1 MQIQNGIIQGPSK
14 VVIYGVESVGKT
26 VLGSL
31 FPKPLFIDTEESTRN
46 LAVSRITPTCWAQI
60 MGSVDELIKDNQGFE
75 TLVIDSMDWTEKF
88 AIQKICDSNPS
99 DKITGIED
107 FGYGKGYVYL
117 QEEIAKFLNKL
128 TILRNTGMH
137 IVLTSHATIKKFE
150 QPDEAGAYDRYELK
164 LEKKTAPLV
173 REWCDMLLFANFKTY
188 VVEDQNKKLKAQDGG
203 RVLYTCHSPA
213 FDAKNRSG
221 FPKELKMD
229 LEKLPAELAKVINY
243 TKTKAVAK
251 PAAKPVVEKAKVE
264 EVKKPEVE
272 KEKVVEKLV
281 ENEEIEAASYEAY
294 ENSTAFHSQ
303 LYSLMEE
310 SGVTAAEIQKM
321 VIMRGHFP
329 ESMPIDNYPVD
340 YVNGRLIANWDK
352 VVNFINKKVRV

>member
-1 MQIQNGIIQGPSK
+1 MQIQNGIIRGPSK

-31 FPKPLFIDTEESTRN
+31 FPTPIFIDTEESTRN
-46 LAVSRITPTCWAQI
+46 IAVSRVTPTCWAQI
-60 MGSVDELIKDNQGFE
+60 TGTVDELIKDNQGFE

-88 AIQKICDSNPS
+88 AIQKICDSNPNE
-99 DKITGIED
+99 KITGIED

-117 QEEIAKFLNKL
+117 QEELAKFLNKL

-188 VVEDQNKKLKAQDGG
+188 VIESENKKLKAQDGG
-203 RVLYTCHSPA
+203 RVLYTCHSPT
-213 FDAKNRSG
+213 FDAKNRVG

-229 LEKLPAELAKVINY
+229 LHQLPAELSSVLNY
-243 TKTKAVAK
+243 KK
-251 PAAKPVVEKAKVE
+251 AKPVPK
-264 EVKKPEVE
+264 
-272 KEKVVEKLV
+272 KEKVVEKDLEQMKV
-281 ENEEIEAASYEAY
+281 DADDADENA
-294 ENSTAFHSQ
+294 TAFHSQ

-329 ESMPIDNYPVD
+329 ESMPIDNYPEE
-340 YVNGRLIANWDK
+340 YVTGRLVANWDK
-352 VVNFINKKVRV
+352 VVNFINKKVRGVNHE

>member
-46 LAVSRITPTCWAQI
+46 LPVSRITPTCWAQI
-60 MGSVDELIKDNQGFE
+60 ISPIDELIKDNQGFE

-99 DKITGIED
+99 EKITGIED

-117 QEEIAKFLNKL
+117 QEEISKLLNKL

-137 IVLTSHATIKKFE
+137 IVLTSHAAIKKFE

-229 LEKLPAELAKVINY
+229 IDKLPAELAKVLNY
-243 TKTKAVAK
+243 KK
-251 PAAKPVVEKAKVE
+251 AKPVEKA
-264 EVKKPEVE
+264 
-272 KEKVVEKLV
+272 KVVEKLV
-281 ENEEIEAASYEAY
+281 EKDLEQIVDAENEEIEADTASAD
-294 ENSTAFHSQ
+294 ENATAFHSQ

-310 SGVTAAEIQKM
+310 SGVTSAEIQKM

-329 ESMPIDNYPVD
+329 ENMPIDNYPEE
-340 YVNGRLIANWDK
+340 YVAGRLVANWEK

>member
-1 MQIQNGIIQGPSK
+1 
-14 VVIYGVESVGKT
+14 
-26 VLGSL
+26 
-31 FPKPLFIDTEESTRN
+31 
-46 LAVSRITPTCWAQI
+46 
-60 MGSVDELIKDNQGFE
+60 
-75 TLVIDSMDWTEKF
+75 
-88 AIQKICDSNPS
+88 
-99 DKITGIED
+99 
-107 FGYGKGYVYL
+107 
-117 QEEIAKFLNKL
+117 
-128 TILRNTGMH
+128 MH

-188 VVEDQNKKLKAQDGG
+188 VVEVENKKLKAQDGG

-229 LEKLPAELAKVINY
+229 IDQLPAELAKVLNY
-243 TKTKAVAK
+243 KKAKAVDDK
-251 PAAKPVVEKAKVE
+251 VKPVPK
-264 EVKKPEVE
+264 
-272 KEKVVEKLV
+272 KEKDLEQMKVDAADAD
-281 ENEEIEAASYEAY
+281 ENA
-294 ENSTAFHSQ
+294 TAFHSQ

-329 ESMPIDNYPVD
+329 ESMPIDNYPSQ
-340 YVNGRLIANWDK
+340 YVTGRLVANWDK
-352 VVNFINKKVRV
+352 VVNFINKKVRGVNHE